1 MYSNI
6 NIANEYTAIELDSAL
21 FEIARTQA
29 TYDSTMRMYA
39 EADDGD
45 SGSKSSGGFFSK
57 IVNFIKSL
65 INKVI
70 DFIKKLAKKVVE
82 IVSMPF
88 GSKVKAEGGGGGGA
102 AGSSTS
108 RSSES
113 SSSSPSS
120 VVTKTGSSNYTEIA
134 TLYKKILTYIKSTE
148 VKGINEGELR
158 SKLNKDTVGKIADS
172 KIDFGKLYK
181 PSDVTSAIG
190 VIAGRFD
197 EVTSDA
203 DSLATYFIS
212 KSAAKSND
220 DNKTIGEAIKKANG
234 SVAHKVI
241 ASKFEGWKNRRDMV
255 DSNIVL
261 DIIEKSYVDI
271 ITLADAC
278 SSQLSSKNVTDK
290 NLKYKAEDVIAALTA
305 KYGKNKP
312 TETVSDK
319 CPFRIAGLPPQEFY
333 DTRILSVVASAGT
346 DFAKFITE
354 EKIKTIKNI
363 YNLGDYNIK
372 SITNYAKV
380 LTDTPVIDKAE
391 FDKRFKSISITE
403 GSKLVDFVKGIFGGV
418 NVEHVEDELLNGDI
432 SATAKSIL
440 ENVSKIDKDINEVN
454 PDTNSSKKESFGSDI
469 SEKVTAK
476 ELTGLIS
483 TLGKIIKQIGNQIV
497 PVVGEARRNYENT
510 ETLYNL
516 PAIIVAANSVLFKWD
531 YIMSD
536 YKALSEKFNDKSFV
550 ERCYGKDAEA
560 VKKAKY
566 NLNKSREDAIKKI
579 SDLFGSRT
587 AE

>member
-6 NIANEYTAIELDSAL
+6 NMGNEYVAIELDSAL

-29 TYDSTMRMYA
+29 TYDSTIRMYA

-102 AGSSTS
+102 AGSSTT

-158 SKLNKDTVGKIADS
+158 SKLNKLTIGTIADR
-172 KIDFGKLYK
+172 KIDFDKLYK
-181 PSDVTSAIG
+181 PADVQNAIS
-190 VIAGRFD
+190 IIESRFD
-197 EVTSDA
+197 NATDDA
-203 DSLATYFIS
+203 KSLANYFIS
-212 KSAAKSND
+212 KSTAKSSD
-220 DNKTIGEAIKKANG
+220 DGKTVSEAFKKANG
-234 SVAHKVI
+234 SVAHKVL
-241 ASKFEGWKNRRDMV
+241 ASKFEGWKNKNTMI

-261 DIIEKSYVDI
+261 DLIEKAYVDI
-271 ITLADAC
+271 IALADTC

-290 NLKYKAEDVIAALTA
+290 NLKHKAENVIAALTA
-305 KYGKNKP
+305 KYQISTPRG
-312 TETVSDK
+312 TVSDG
-319 CPFRIAGLPPQEFY
+319 CPFRIAGLPPHEFY
-333 DTRILSVVASAGT
+333 DTRILSVVAAAGT
-346 DFAKFITE
+346 DFAKFMTE
-354 EKIKTIKNI
+354 EKINNIKSI
-363 YNLGDYNIK
+363 YKLGDYNIK

-380 LTDTPVIDKAE
+380 LTDTPIIDKAA
-391 FDKRFKSISITE
+391 FDKRFKPIAITE
-403 GSKLVDFVKGIFGGV
+403 GSKLVDFVKGIFGGT
-418 NVEHVEDELLNGDI
+418 NVSNVEDELFNGTI
-432 SATAKSIL
+432 SDKAKDIL

-454 PDTNSSKKESFGSDI
+454 PDTNSSKKDTFGSDI
-469 SEKVTAK
+469 SEKVTTK

-497 PVVGEARRNYENT
+497 PVVGEARRNYENA

-516 PAIIVAANSVLFKWD
+516 PAIIVSANSVLFKWD
-531 YIMSD
+531 YIVSD

-566 NLNKSREDAIKKI
+566 DLNKLREDAIKKI